1 MTSDHKSIINNRSL
15 NAFCC
20 SSFHDLATHVSIH
33 LVHRPIHFSIQCRCM
48 IVIRILSFFFFFF
61 LSFFHS
67 SKTFSPPEYY
77 ASRRKQKKKRKR
89 KKTFLPGWNVSSIS
103 LFLFISLS
111 FVYRQ
116 RHPRWTSC
124 AQFVILSKLG
134 RFRFRNESRSHNA
147 PPGHGLVPLDSR
159 RSLPNFDRKLTRERR
174 STLFFVRR

>member
-48 IVIRILSFFFFFF
+48 IVIRILSFFFFF

-77 ASRRKQKKKRKR
+77 ASRRKQKKKEKERKR
-89 KKTFLPGWNVSSIS
+89 SSPDGTCR
-103 LFLFISLS
+103 LFLFFSLS
-111 FVYRQ
+111 LCRSFTDNDTHDE
-116 RHPRWTSC
+116 HP
-124 AQFVILSKLG
+124 V
-134 RFRFRNESRSHNA
+134 RN
-147 PPGHGLVPLDSR
+147 L
-159 RSLPNFDRKLTRERR
+159 
-174 STLFFVRR
+174 